1 LENGGGPPPLFSPP
15 LFTHALIHSLSHIAL
30 SDGSIYCV
38 VVMKQKHHSPHLL
51 SFTVSFAFPFPLA
64 FTFTFSLTF
73 TLGF

>member
-1 LENGGGPPPLFSPP
+1 MAAAHHHGFSPLP
-15 LFTHALIHSLSHIAL
+15 FTHALIHSPSPVPL

-64 FTFTFSLTF
+64 FTFSF